1 MEMKAVNSNSKR
13 GRKQKQIVF
22 STSLAVSSPGETLEE
37 KIILKLPITLER
49 IKFLNNQKTSDNYQ
63 AFIPESRGIT
73 IAQKTYKYK
82 GTSKQGDSLIKTTVY
97 DCINILPVEI
107 SKEKIETVKKDIKT
121 DIHCFWCTYTFD
133 TQPVCMPES
142 YDGKKDIFKVF
153 GCFCSFNCS
162 LSFAMKHRKL
172 GHQALISHMHK
183 KFTGKFM
190 TIKKAPPPYC
200 LEKYGGPVSIEDYR
214 DSFRTGRDI
223 TINTFPM
230 IFVPWQIED
239 SVSSEMLKSNVNKFE
254 KDNEEPSS
262 IFPKKNTRISEK
274 KKKNEGGDDKKCD
287 SVLFRLSCK

>member
-1 MEMKAVNSNSKR
+1 MEMKAPISKR
-13 GRKQKQIVF
+13 GRKQKQIIF
-22 STSLAVSSPGETLEE
+22 TTNTATTSKTLEE

-63 AFIPESRGIT
+63 SFTPESREPT
-73 IAQKTYKYK
+73 IVQKTYKYK
-82 GTSKQGDSLIKTTVY
+82 GNSKQGDSSVKTTVY
-97 DCINILPVEI
+97 ECINILPVEI
-107 SKEKIETVKKDIKT
+107 SKEKFETMKKDVKT
-121 DIHCFWCTYTFD
+121 DIHCFWCTYQFD
-133 TQPVCMPES
+133 TEPVCMPES
-142 YDGKKDIFKVF
+142 YDGKKDVFKVF

-162 LSFAMKHRKL
+162 LSFAMKNRKL

-214 DSFRTGRDI
+214 ASFRTGRDI
-223 TINTFPM
+223 TINIFPM

-239 SVSSEMLKSNVNKFE
+239 SVSSEMLKNNVNKFE
-254 KDNEEPSS
+254 KDNEEPST
-262 IFPKKNTRISEK
+262 IFPKKRNTKSSNEK
-274 KKKNEGGDDKKCD
+274 KNDIPPDKKCD